1 MVQKILGCNF
11 GPKLKQKK
19 LTAVLS
25 IYKDVHGL
33 FDFNLAQFR
42 GLGRN
47 PSKNF
52 VYFLGDLALK
62 FILRSSDL

>member
-33 FDFNLAQFR
+33 FNFNLAQFR

-47 PSKNF
+47 PSKN
-52 VYFLGDLALK
+52 LGCFFGQWSFK
-62 FILRSSDL
+62 KNCF